1 MQNLVWK
8 IVFIVLLLVGC
19 IFAIT
24 PPDKKIR
31 LGRDLSGGV
40 SLVYSVRMEENVGD
54 RKAVLSQTIEVL
66 KDRVNPTG
74 VLDIQMTPL
83 GTDRIEVVMPLPS
96 TDVKELAAVYRGY
109 LEGLLESAN
118 IRAGDLDRAL
128 ADGVGKDLKVGV
140 GFQAANLQDSYNNLV
155 ELTEQYDADPTDSTL
170 EQLVADAEIDFEDK
184 RENLLAAS
192 LDRGDI
198 TRMLQLPAVGDPIRD
213 ASGVVVRDEETDEV
227 LRGVSPRETALITLE
242 SSYPQLGSGLGLLME
257 TYNEYQNKR
266 TGFDDPEDLIRM
278 LRGAGVLDF
287 RIAVQV
293 GSAEGVDV
301 ADLRAQ
307 LAEVGPDNT
316 DSPIAKWFKI
326 NDPEEW
332 AETPALLASLLS
344 DPRTYLSTGRRK
356 LEAELYDG
364 EIYILLYTDAGRSMT
379 HTGDNSWSVESA
391 SPTVDD
397 FGRPAI
403 RFTLDSIGG
412 RQMGKMTG
420 AHVKE
425 PMAIVLDGQV
435 YTAPTLNSQINGSG
449 TITGSFSQS
458 ELQYLIKVLAAG
470 SLEARL
476 SNDPI
481 AVNIIG
487 PTIGVDNL
495 ARGLSAL
502 GWSVV
507 AVIAFMLFYYMSAGL
522 IADFALLANGVL
534 IFGIMALIDGTF
546 TLPGLAGVVL
556 TMGMAVD
563 ANVLIY
569 ERIREELAAGARDLR
584 EAVREGY
591 SKVFSTII
599 DANLTNL
606 IVCFVLYQTATTEVK
621 GFAVTLSIG
630 IVATLFTSL
639 FVTRVIFE
647 IYINVF
653 GARKLP
659 MLPTVVPAIGRILHP
674 AIDWVNLR
682 KVFWVLSFVACGISI
697 WLVLGRGETMLD
709 TEFRGGV
716 SLTMRTDAQDDQR
729 LLLVHT
735 GDGSVEER
743 VHAIGSSALSRLSD
757 LNAELNAAQKG
768 SASSPA
774 IDDLKKKISDEQI
787 LAELVGATVLTIG
800 ENQLNEVGRVV
811 SDGFQIKVSNPP
823 GISDDAVVTALVV
836 EAITE
841 TFGDDLDVPP
851 ALFFKGNGSSSFE
864 KHTVKIPQG
873 AESVGEV
880 LSTTARGDISNYR
893 GGVLVVIEDI
903 EPAVLLEDAEK
914 RIDRMRQ
921 QPEYSRDAGGR
932 DVAVFGLTRGQEDG
946 YTAIAVAVY
955 DRDMNFLNN
964 NPEVVEERVSAN
976 EWNLISTALSQPQ
989 SLEQVSSFSSQI
1001 AGTMKA
1007 NAIVAVVLSLLG
1019 ILAYIWFRFGS
1030 LRYSIAAIVAL
1041 VHDVT
1046 ITLGALALA
1055 GYVAHIAFFSQT
1067 LKVEAFQIDLG
1078 VIAALLTVIGYSLND
1093 TIVILDRI
1101 RENRGKRPLPTQE
1114 IVNNSIN
1121 QTISRT
1127 VLTSFTTIIA
1137 VVIIYL
1143 AGGGGIRPFAF
1154 ALLIGILVGTY
1165 SSVAIAAPL
1174 VFKGHSPKPIQEED

>member
-1 MQNLVWK
+1 MQNLIWK
-8 IVFIVLLLVGC
+8 IILIIALLIGCVF
-19 IFAIT
+19 AMT

-40 SLVYSVRMEENVGD
+40 SLIYSVRMDEDVD

-66 KDRVNPTG
+66 KERVNPDG
-74 VLDIQMTPL
+74 VFDIQMTPL

-96 TDVKELAAVYRGY
+96 PQVKELASIYRGH
-109 LEGLLESAN
+109 LETLLDATS
-118 IRAGDLDRAL
+118 IRPSELDQAL
-128 ADGVGKDLKVGV
+128 ADGRAMDLTVGV
-140 GFQAANLQDSYNNLV
+140 ASQAKNLQDVYN
-155 ELTEQYDADPTDSTL
+155 ELTNLEKQLDADPTNGEL
-170 EQLVADAEIDFEDK
+170 EQRVADTEIKYENDREDI
-184 RENLLAAS
+184 LASS
-192 LDRGDI
+192 LDRNEI
-198 TRMLQLPAVGDPIRD
+198 SRLLQLSPLGDPLRD
-213 ASGVVVRDEETDEV
+213 ASGYVIRDSATDEV
-227 LRGVSPRETALITLE
+227 LRDIAPRDVAFTELE
-242 SSYPQLGSGLGLLME
+242 SQYPHLSSQLGKLVD
-257 TYNEYQNKR
+257 TYEEYQQKR

-293 GSAEGVDV
+293 GKAEGVDV
-301 ADLRAQ
+301 ADMRAQ
-307 LAEVGPDNT
+307 LSEVGPDNT
-316 DSPIAKWFKI
+316 DSPISGWYPI
-326 NDPEEW
+326 NNLDQW
-332 AETPALLASLLS
+332 VETPAQLAALLA
-344 DPRTYLSTGRRK
+344 DPQTYLAGRS
-356 LEAELYDG
+356 LEAAEYDG
-364 EIYILLYTDAGRSMT
+364 DIYILLYGDVARSMT
-379 HTGDNSWSVESA
+379 HSKGNKWSVTSA
-391 SPTVDD
+391 YQSADQ
-397 FGRPAI
+397 FGRPSVAF
-403 RFTLDSIGG
+403 RLDGTGASLMG
-412 RQMGKMTG
+412 RMTG
-420 AHVKE
+420 SHVNE

-435 YTAPTLNSQINGSG
+435 YTAPNLNSQINGQG
-449 TITGSFSQS
+449 QITGSFSIG
-458 ELQYLIKVLAAG
+458 EIQYLLQVLAAG

-476 SNDPI
+476 SHDPI

-495 ARGLSAL
+495 SRGLSAL

-584 EAVREGY
+584 EAIREGY
-591 SKVFSTII
+591 SKVYSTII

-606 IVCFVLYQTATTEVK
+606 IVCFVLYRTATTEVK

-639 FVTRVIFE
+639 FVTRVIFQ
-647 IYINVF
+647 IYTNVI

-659 MLPTVVPAIGRILHP
+659 MLPTVFPAISRALHP
-674 AIDWVNLR
+674 AIDWVSLR
-682 KVFWVLSFVACGISI
+682 KVFWVFSLIICGLSV
-697 WLVLGRGETMLD
+697 WLLLGRGVTMLD

-716 SLTMRTDAQDDQR
+716 SLTMRTHQDGETR
-729 LLLVHT
+729 LLLAHT
-735 GDGSVEER
+735 GDNSVESR
-743 VHAIGSSALSRLSD
+743 VHAIG
-757 LNAELNAAQKG
+757 EAASGDSQT
-768 SASSPA
+768 
-774 IDDLKKKISDEQI
+774 DQI

-800 ENQLNEVGRVV
+800 ESQVDADGRVV
-811 SDGFQIKVSNPP
+811 SDGFQVKVSNPP
-823 GISDDAVVTALVV
+823 GIDDDATVTAIIV

-841 TFGDDLDVPP
+841 AFGDDLDVPP
-851 ALFFKGNGSSSFE
+851 SLVFKGSGTSAFENYTHQIPHNASAIGDVLSSS
-864 KHTVKIPQG
+864 
-873 AESVGEV
+873 
-880 LSTTARGDISNYR
+880 ARGDISDYR
-893 GGVLVVIEDI
+893 GGVLVVIEDLKPSVAI
-903 EPAVLLEDAEK
+903 DDVKK

-921 QPEYSRDAGGR
+921 QPEYARDAGGR
-932 DVAVFGLTRGQEDG
+932 DVEVFGVKRGDGVGEDG
-946 YTAIAVAVY
+946 YSTIAIAVY
-955 DRDMNFLNN
+955 DTDMNYLRS
-964 NPEVVEERVSAN
+964 NPEVVDERVAAN
-976 EWNLISTALSQPQ
+976 EWELISTALSQPQ

-1001 AGTMKA
+1001 AETMKA
-1007 NAIVAVVLSLLG
+1007 NAIVAVILSLLG

-1030 LRYSIAAIVAL
+1030 LRYSLAAIVAL
-1041 VHDVT
+1041 LHDVLV
-1046 ITLGALALA
+1046 TLGALALA

-1067 LKVEAFQIDLG
+1067 LKIEAFQIDLG

-1127 VLTSFTTIIA
+1127 ALTSVTTLVA

-1143 AGGGGIRPFAF
+1143 VGGGGIRPFAF
-1154 ALLIGILVGTY
+1154 ALLVGIFVGTY

-1174 VFKGHSPKPIQEED
+1174 VFKGLSKPSPEA